1 MERGKEPK
9 LLEIQ
14 RRWKLKSAAVAGNME
29 DTVTGASLSAVKVE
43 FLSNQV
49 KQMNMEQMSAEHVL
63 IVEQMSVEYN
73 IKLKHRCGGSFASA
87 LNNSRYLEI

>member
-29 DTVTGASLSAVKVE
+29 DMVTGASLSAVKVE

-49 KQMNMEQMSAEHVL
+49 KQM
-63 IVEQMSVEYN
+63 IVEQMSVEYK

-87 LNNSRYLEI
+87 LDNRRYLEI

>member
-29 DTVTGASLSAVKVE
+29 DTVTGALLSAVKVA
-43 FLSNQV
+43 FFIKSSQTD
-49 KQMNMEQMSAEHVL
+49 
-63 IVEQMSVEYN
+63 EYGTDE
-73 IKLKHRCGGSFASA
+73 C
-87 LNNSRYLEI
+87 